1 MPNPDLDNA
10 TEKAIG
16 AALNDFKPKEEAR
29 MNSITPTPSTP
40 PPPRKMFGYGEPVK
54 TEPVGKR
61 LAPVVDKAQA
71 VLTEAQALCQHVT
84 GVQALDQDPGK
95 DDGSRGLAGQIDWQA
110 SLIEK
115 KLDAMLQAIDTVRR
129 KL

>member
-1 MPNPDLDNA
+1 MN
-10 TEKAIG
+10 TEIDDAAEEAIVS
-16 AALNDFKPKEEAR
+16 ALADFSPHRPKEEKKPMDISR
-29 MNSITPTPSTP
+29 PKIMNPFAGTS
-40 PPPRKMFGYGEPVK
+40 EP
-54 TEPVGKR
+54 EPVGKR

-115 KLDAMLQAIDTVRR
+115 KLDAVLQAIDTVRR

>member
-71 VLTEAQALCQHVT
+71 LCQHVT

>member
-1 MPNPDLDNA
+1 MS
-10 TEKAIG
+10 
-16 AALNDFKPKEEAR
+16 
-29 MNSITPTPSTP
+29 SITTTPSTP
-40 PPPRKMFGYGEPVK
+40 PPPRKLFGYGEPVK
-54 TEPVGKR
+54 TEPLGKR

-129 KL
+129 RL